1 MVNQIENLRSQLAK
15 LRADHP
21 DVQQSADDLE
31 KKLTDIEDGLI
42 QRKYSGQGQ
51 DTTRF
56 GSRLI
61 GKMGYLGGGIAG
73 GDFPPNQ
80 QQQEVHAM
88 FKSQLADLRKRLD
101 AVAGNDL
108 SNFNKML
115 KDKNIS
121 SVIATGQ

>member
-1 MVNQIENLRSQLAK
+1 MRAQLNK

-21 DVQQSADDLE
+21 DVKQAADELE

-61 GKMGYLGGGIAG
+61 GKMGYLGGGIAT
-73 GDFPPNQ
+73 GDYPPNK
-80 QQQEVHAM
+80 QQQEVKAM
-88 FKSQLADLRKRLD
+88 YESQLADLRKQFE
-101 AVAGNDL
+101 AVAGTDL

-115 KDKNIS
+115 RDKNIS
-121 SVIATGQ
+121 TVIAGGQ